1 MTRTELESELMEWIG
16 ELPKEEYTSALII
29 ARFKG
34 NGDKV
39 TGVSGFTGNEE
50 EFGKCLAELL
60 AFGHAKGYI
69 NKTIKVTE

>member
-1 MTRTELESELMEWIG
+1 MTRTKLENKLMEWIG
-16 ELPKEEYTSALII
+16 KLPEEEYTSALII
-29 ARFKG
+29 ARYKE
-34 NGDKV
+34 NRDKV
-39 TGVSGFTGNEE
+39 TGLSGFTGNEE